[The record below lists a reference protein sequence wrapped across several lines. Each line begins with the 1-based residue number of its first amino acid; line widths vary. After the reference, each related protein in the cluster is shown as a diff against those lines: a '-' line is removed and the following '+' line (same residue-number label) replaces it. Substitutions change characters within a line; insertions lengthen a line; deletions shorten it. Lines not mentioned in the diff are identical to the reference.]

1 MSTASTPPKADPPNH
16 DSNVDPTAIPF
27 RRSKTSEA
35 APKNSNKNDK
45 FNEYLTAR
53 NASSFDDRAQSKL
66 QSLSHAK
73 LQARD
78 AQTAFLNYLSWSHG
92 LEKSALSEPN
102 KEMVKLHREWKDAE
116 RELARAYSQGIKYT
130 ARIPKSQEATWMAER
145 LLNEWKN
152 RFMGSYLEQEG
163 QNNDDSIEGDKK
175 KVGGTKT
182 SVVDLEEKEG
192 SCRNGELSKKRT
204 VRTIHQIMSRLTPS
218 AAGTKIIEQEK
229 STNAKSSNE
238 STATLSATAALY
250 PSAKLPKIR
259 IPPPTNKDYT
269 SLLRSY
275 SVSKA
280 RRKGQQAETLM
291 GTMLDVAKMLSYYY
305 NMDHPKWTEDRLF
318 DVGMEVVEENGV
330 VDYCDSTNEIEGQNE
345 HKQWMTWVKESIP
358 NSKAFSLAVKCH
370 AGTTHNESLS
380 RIIALNHIHNDF
392 AQCCPPTVPEIYK
405 DDPFVLLHSI
415 KGLKNFQIPEEK
427 ARGEEWIRRLHRFVI
442 NSSNKDYLR
451 SGEEVGNALY
461 DNVDG
466 AEEALNEQVG
476 SYSSSTTTRINAVD
490 VTAAYTTLIRL
501 YAKLRGTKEVAT
513 NARKTLDRMHFV
525 HDVMMFGYEENRA
538 SAKKETSDGNGTTT
552 SSGVIVSPEHI
563 ARIEIRPN
571 AYNLVLGLYRDSR
584 NAEDAMKAVELLQ
597 SMVNVGKKSPEQC
610 RGTPLPTT
618 QSFEYTI
625 LALASMKDAEQAI
638 AEANRLVRLMEA
650 QEYLE
655 PSVTVYNALIELCCK
670 TMFITPELFDKAI
683 NILETL
689 KEKSISH
696 PQLTPNAETLSLVIK
711 ACSLSEREDHEHVLK
726 TATDLFS
733 QLVAKETDE
742 KSAVA
747 LTDSCYFHL
756 MKCVSMHM
764 EENEED
770 KKERMLE
777 LFSEACQRGLASA
790 GVLTLFRNSVS
801 EEEYRLTVGEGRLA
815 DGWVKNVTGP
825 KALYTDGTK
834 GGAGKNARRE
844 GKSTS
849 DWAKKQRERDI
860 RHVALKEA
868 KKARK
873 LYKKIKS

>member
-1 MSTASTPPKADPPNH
+1 
-16 DSNVDPTAIPF
+16 
-27 RRSKTSEA
+27 
-35 APKNSNKNDK
+35 
-45 FNEYLTAR
+45 
-53 NASSFDDRAQSKL
+53 
-66 QSLSHAK
+66 
-73 LQARD
+73 
-78 AQTAFLNYLSWSHG
+78 
-92 LEKSALSEPN
+92 
-102 KEMVKLHREWKDAE
+102 
-116 RELARAYSQGIKYT
+116 
-130 ARIPKSQEATWMAER
+130 MAER

-163 QNNDDSIEGDKK
+163 QKNDDIIEGDKK
-175 KVGGTKT
+175 NVGGTKT

-192 SCRNGELSKKRT
+192 SCKNGELSKKRT
-204 VRTIHQIMSRLTPS
+204 VRTIHQIMSRLAPS
-218 AAGTKIIEQEK
+218 AADTKTTGKEN
-229 STNAKSSNE
+229 STITTSSNE
-238 STATLSATAALY
+238 SIATLAAPTALY

-259 IPPPTNKDYT
+259 IPPPTNRDYI

-291 GTMLDVAKMLSYYY
+291 GTMLDVAKMLSYHY
-305 NMDHPKWTEDRLF
+305 NEDHPKWTEDRLF
-318 DVGMEVVEENGV
+318 DVGMELVGENGV
-330 VDYCDSTNEIEGQNE
+330 VESCDSTNEIEGQTGD
-345 HKQWMTWVKESIP
+345 KQWMTWVKESIP

-370 AGTTHNESLS
+370 AGTTRKSHFVHRILRFCINCDLSHLITLTNDLMLLFHFFINCNIHTNITTTTTQYCIVSDNESLS

-392 AQCCPPTVPEIYK
+392 AQCCPPTIPEIYK

-415 KGLKNFQIPEEK
+415 KGLKNFQIAEEK

-442 NSSNKDYLR
+442 NSSNKNYLR
-451 SGEEVGNALY
+451 SGEEVGDALH

-466 AEEALNEQVG
+466 AEEASDGQVG
-476 SYSSSTTTRINAVD
+476 SYSSSSKARINAVD
-490 VTAAYTTLIRL
+490 VTAAYTTIIRL
-501 YAKLRGTKEVAT
+501 YAKLRGTKGAAT
-513 NARKTLDRMHFV
+513 DARKTLDRMHFV
-525 HDVMMFGYEENRA
+525 HDIMMFGYEENR
-538 SAKKETSDGNGTTT
+538 SSVMKETSDGSDTTR
-552 SSGVIVSPEHI
+552 SSGVVASPEHI

-571 AYNLVLGLYRDSR
+571 AYNLVLGLYRDSK
-584 NAEDAMKAVELLQ
+584 NAEDALKAVELLQ
-597 SMVNVGKKSPEQC
+597 SMVNAGKKSPEQC
-610 RGTPLPTT
+610 RGTPLPTA

-625 LALASMKDAEQAI
+625 LALASMKDAEQAV
-638 AEANRLVRLMEA
+638 AEANRLIQLMEA
-650 QEYLE
+650 QTYLE
-655 PSVTVYNALIELCCK
+655 PSVTVYNALLELCCK
-670 TMFITPELFDKAI
+670 KLFITPQLFDKAI

-696 PQLTPNAETLSLVIK
+696 PQLTPNTETLSLVMK
-711 ACSLSEREDHEHVLK
+711 ACSLSERKDHEHVLK

-747 LTDSCYFHL
+747 LTDSCYFQL
-756 MKCVSMHM
+756 MKCVSMHL
-764 EENEED
+764 EENEEE

-777 LFSEACQRGLASA
+777 LFSEACQRGLTSA

-849 DWAKKQRERDI
+849 DWAKKQREKDI
-860 RHVALKEA
+860 RRVALKEA